1 VPPKKR
7 ELHDEYFLRA
17 KAEGYAAR
25 SAYKLQEIQERHR
38 LLRPGMRVLDL
49 GCAPGSWLQVA
60 AKRVKLRGAV
70 LGVDLTPVEIPLPPN
85 VRTVVG
91 DVFEIT
97 ADDMLDLLGG
107 PADVVLSDMAPNTTG
122 DPEGDHYRSVA
133 LCRRVLELLPKVLDR
148 GGHVAMKVFEGGEYP
163 LLLQNTAQCFDFCKG
178 LKPDATRE
186 VSREMFIIG
195 HRYNGPPDIKPR
207 KINPKNKHGV
217 APKRP
222 TPGANWGPRGST
234 SGGGSPA

>member
-7 ELHDEYFLRA
+7 ELHDQYFLKA

-25 SAYKLQEIQERHR
+25 SAYKLQEIQERHH

-60 AKRVKLRGAV
+60 AKRIKLRGVV
-70 LGVDLTPVEIPLPPN
+70 LGIDLTPVEIELPEN

-91 DVFEIT
+91 DVFKIT
-97 ADDMLDLLGG
+97 ADDMLDMLGG

-133 LCRRVLELLPKVLDR
+133 LCRRVLELLPTVLDQ
-148 GGHVAMKVFEGGEYP
+148 GGGLVMKVFEGGDYP
-163 LLLQNTAQCFDFCKG
+163 MLLRDTARCFDFVKG

-186 VSREMFIIG
+186 VSREMFLIG
-195 HRYNGPPDIKPR
+195 HRFNGPPDIKPR
-207 KINPKNKHGV
+207 KVAHKDRHLL

-222 TPGANWGPRGST
+222 TPGSNWGMRGGPREG
-234 SGGGSPA
+234 PDA

>member
-1 VPPKKR
+1 MPPKKR
-7 ELHDEYFLRA
+7 ELHDQYFLKA

-25 SAYKLQEIQERHR
+25 SAYKLQEIQERHH

-60 AKRVKLRGAV
+60 AKRIKLRGVV
-70 LGVDLTPVEIPLPPN
+70 LGIDLTPVEIDLPEN

-91 DVFEIT
+91 DVFKIT
-97 ADDMLDLLGG
+97 ADDMLDMLGG

-133 LCRRVLELLPKVLDR
+133 LCRRVLELLPTVLDQN
-148 GGHVAMKVFEGGEYP
+148 GGLVMKVFEGGDYP
-163 LLLQNTAQCFDFCKG
+163 MLLKDTARCFDFVKG

-186 VSREMFIIG
+186 VSREMFLIG
-195 HRYNGPPDIKPR
+195 HRFNGPPDIKPR
-207 KINPKNKHGV
+207 KIAHKDRHV
-217 APKRP
+217 LAPKRP
-222 TPGANWGPRGST
+222 TPGSNWGMRGGPREGP
-234 SGGGSPA
+234 GA

>member
-7 ELHDEYFLRA
+7 ELHDKFFLQA

-25 SAYKLQEIQERHR
+25 SAYKLQEIEERHH

-70 LGVDLTPVEIPLPPN
+70 LGIDLTPVTIELPPN

-91 DVFEIT
+91 DVFKVT
-97 ADDMLDLLGG
+97 AEDMLDMLGG

-133 LCRRVLELLPKVLDR
+133 LCRRVLDLLPTVLDR
-148 GGHVAMKVFEGGEYP
+148 GGALAMKVFEGGDYP
-163 LLLQNTAQCFDFCKG
+163 LLLQDTARCFDFVKG
-178 LKPDATRE
+178 LKPEATRE

-195 HRYNGPPDIKPR
+195 HRYNGPVQIKPR
-207 KINPKNKHGV
+207 KVAPQDKHKV

-222 TPGANWGPRGST
+222 TPGANWGARGPGKT
-234 SGGGSPA
+234 A